1 MSDNS
6 YTVEFFTA
14 DELDEGNLYAFA
26 CLHRRFGELW
36 PREEIALPWSGD
48 HYAGLGNLYVYG

>member
-1 MSDNS
+1 MTDDS

-26 CLHRRFGELW
+26 CLHRWFGELW

-48 HYAGLGNLYVYG
+48 HYAGLGNLYI